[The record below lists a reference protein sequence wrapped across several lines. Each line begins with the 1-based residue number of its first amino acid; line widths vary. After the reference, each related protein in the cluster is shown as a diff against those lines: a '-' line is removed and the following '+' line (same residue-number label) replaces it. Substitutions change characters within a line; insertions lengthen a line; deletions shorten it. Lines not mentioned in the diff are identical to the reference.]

1 MDHLKSPLKIWLI
14 CYELSLFKIKS
25 DVMHFPYSYLSNETT
40 YYGKTQIWAE
50 NLLQKSSKLKK
61 KVVTDASFQ
70 LSRKS
75 RTLTIK
81 PHISHNHW
89 TCLGV
94 SLHTFYRKNL
104 GLFLLYT
111 LYLKRCKNVQWWLE
125 ASFQQFAVAR
135 WWAPCLMHKLLLICT
150 AIS

>member
-50 NLLQKSSKLKK
+50 KLLQKSSKLKK

-75 RTLTIK
+75 
-81 PHISHNHW
+81 S
-89 TCLGV
+89 LGV